1 MDLRLAPEHDDF
13 MHWDTLI
20 SRFIAHLRAAGY
32 SPETI
37 RLRRY
42 YLERFMPNDGQVP
55 TLEDLT
61 LILSHPSWSN
71 DTRRSVRSSFRVF
84 WRWYAETYAG
94 TNPADKLPAVRES
107 APAPRPA
114 SEEALMEAIRSADP
128 STRLMLQLAAY
139 AGLRRAEISKTRGDH
154 LVREVDGWTL
164 KVLGKGAKVRYI
176 PIPTFLAHKIQAA
189 ASAGGGWCFPSP
201 QGGHLTAGTVGSK
214 MSAVLPGDLTAH
226 SLRHRYA
233 TMVYRRTNDLLATQ
247 KLLGHATPNTTQR
260 YVAVDEARLRAAA
273 MTASSLVAA

>member
-1 MDLRLAPEHDDF
+1 MALRVVQPQDIAMQWEP
-13 MHWDTLI
+13 MI
-20 SRFIAHLRAAGY
+20 AQFIAHLRAGGY

-42 YLERFMPNDGQVP
+42 YLERFMPDDGRIP
-55 TLEDLT
+55 TREELT

-84 WRWYAETYAG
+84 WKWYAETYAG
-94 TNPADKLPAVRES
+94 TNPADKLPAVKES

-114 SEEALMEAIRSADP
+114 SEDALLQAIRAADDE
-128 STRLMLQLAAY
+128 TRLMLQLAAY
-139 AGLRRAEISKTRGDH
+139 AGLRRAEISKVRGDH
-154 LVREVDGWTL
+154 LTKEIDGWTL
-164 KVLGKGAKVRYI
+164 KVLGKGAKVRFI
-176 PIPTFLAHKIQAA
+176 PIPNFLAHKINRA

-201 QGGHLTAGTVGSK
+201 QGGHLTAGTVGTK
-214 MSAVLPGDLTAH
+214 VSAALPGDLTAH

-233 TMVYRRTNDLLATQ
+233 TMVYRQTNDLLATQ

-260 YVAVDEARLRAAA
+260 YVAVDRERLRAAA
-273 MTASSLVAA
+273 LSAAEMWAA